1 MFRKP
6 FCMLLCLVLA
16 LCALPAPA
24 QAENAAQLYDFNG
37 DGQMEELRC
46 SVADTVLT
54 LQVGAVSA
62 EVALNDFSDTYILAI
77 ADLDASDAFME
88 IAVGNEGNSGEYPA
102 STVWQIWRYD
112 GSRLYPL
119 TVVTDAGEA
128 DRLTQYGYA
137 GDGMRP
143 LKASGTGDVYVPSA
157 GIIWIQP
164 FMWDQAFTPY
174 EEHYR
179 LEGDQLVLQP
189 SSQFYPVTLRETLAS
204 AGDTPAYA
212 TTASLTLYA
221 TPDRAGEVITI
232 PAGMPLM
239 PVEASPSGWLRLRA
253 ADSTEGY
260 IWQEPGWNECLDANG
275 QVFSDAVEIIKDE
288 ENDLTGF
295 SVGARQEE
303 LSETDSPT
311 APRLFLDVDFTQ
323 KTNATTVVTVKIDN
337 QATLSTY
344 LQRLDGGVDG
354 KAAQSV
360 ILSVEYNNE
369 SLSVYLEGGNTP
381 EDGQINTT
389 LGEIA
394 FGDTVEKEVVVCK
407 TDSFQNESP
416 ITIRVQSS
424 NAGSAEYT
432 CLLDGNTQ
440 MRALLIAGLG
450 SQTEGE
456 AALKNDLS
464 MMETVF
470 KQCSLDGQAIPV
482 TTLWDPEDFWD
493 EISVLESME
502 IDGNDLTYIYINA
515 HGASNALGFFM
526 NNSDDSKYGG
536 QIVYYKSLFEYALEY
551 IPGQVVFLLDSC
563 YSGWAVD
570 VAEDMVLD
578 DRIHIITATRN
589 NAPTGLYDFFSLG
602 YGWFT
607 KELHDGALKRYADA
621 NLDNVITLGELY
633 DYISERGERPSM
645 QLLPPLD
652 PQMRGERDIAVFVM
666 NDENFENIE
675 ELVPKKVRTSYVLPE
690 DDKENDTQSGEGRT
704 IIQSIPEADPAVTW
718 RDDFDKDG
726 VEEAFYLSGG
736 RYNGEYG
743 ELVYTELWY
752 ADVSGTQYLESAQA
766 ICFSNGRVY
775 DVGECKIFCVE
786 DNYTSSNE
794 THVWI
799 VRNGSP
805 MRIHIAY
812 GQQPGNILQESDTDF
827 SFIFDGGDGNSMGHG
842 HTWKRYYM
850 YWNGDGF
857 TEYGGLRI
865 SEEQLRAVEGAS
877 RWLDEILAVDGMI
890 GDIFYRENGIVNINY
905 TTTDGWTDGTVNNKN
920 VTLRIVDGM
929 AQLVYD
935 REETLQDSNHGGVYA
950 ANVLDNA
957 IFPESFPFGG
967 STAEGAQDAANMVP
981 AGYELLDEVSADL
994 DGDGEEEFLSFCR
1007 VSDDYGGGHIALCVF
1022 RATGEMIHT
1031 FDLQAYSQYSNYAI
1045 RVYLVPA
1052 AERQRVFL
1060 ESISFDGD
1068 VHSKYYS
1075 LLGYDNGL
1083 WSEEVTVRDYGYS
1096 DSTGLYGVFEP
1107 EGEEIELFY
1116 DEMAYSPADCQDEY
1130 LITLEGSLGRYG
1142 ISFEFAEGYAFE
1154 PDGAAYYGP
1163 FGYYKAVLPTEC
1175 IWQWEQA
1182 PFGAAEN
1189 AASLDSEASE
1199 GNGSG
1204 LLDTPL
1210 ESTGITFAQYDEYAP
1225 WGGGVEGAPLV
1236 AVDAGAQR
1244 WAEYSDAMG
1253 GLAPIGGMQSSCSSY
1268 RSSNRYPC
1276 DASCAFD
1283 GDASSAWNS
1292 NNSRSGQWLRVEWP
1306 QSQKIAGFTFVNGY
1320 AKDTEVWQNNS
1331 RVRLFSIYVNDEDY
1345 LGSFYLD
1352 DDNQTQFFPLDGS
1365 IECTSLLFQFDETYA
1380 GDRYDDLCVTEIQ
1393 FYGAAGSSGNT
1404 SLEGASTQQANPSQA
1419 TSEAQS
1425 VRTTGNVNLRSG
1437 PGTEYQ
1443 DLDTISRGTTVT
1455 YLGESDSDNRG
1466 VLWLKVRYNGKDGWI
1481 SSKYGHVLE
1490 ENGGSTVRATNG
1502 DTYLRSGP
1510 GLHYE
1515 RLDVLHIYESATY
1528 LGAIST
1534 DERGV
1539 DWYKVRMGTKEGWV
1553 SSKYTV
1559 LS

>member
-1 MFRKP
+1 
-6 FCMLLCLVLA
+6 
-16 LCALPAPA
+16 
-24 QAENAAQLYDFNG
+24 
-37 DGQMEELRC
+37 
-46 SVADTVLT
+46 
-54 LQVGAVSA
+54 
-62 EVALNDFSDTYILAI
+62 
-77 ADLDASDAFME
+77 
-88 IAVGNEGNSGEYPA
+88 
-102 STVWQIWRYD
+102 
-112 GSRLYPL
+112 
-119 TVVTDAGEA
+119 
-128 DRLTQYGYA
+128 
-137 GDGMRP
+137 
-143 LKASGTGDVYVPSA
+143 
-157 GIIWIQP
+157 
-164 FMWDQAFTPY
+164 
-174 EEHYR
+174 
-179 LEGDQLVLQP
+179 
-189 SSQFYPVTLRETLAS
+189 
-204 AGDTPAYA
+204 
-212 TTASLTLYA
+212 
-221 TPDRAGEVITI
+221 
-232 PAGMPLM
+232 
-239 PVEASPSGWLRLRA
+239 
-253 ADSTEGY
+253 
-260 IWQEPGWNECLDANG
+260 
-275 QVFSDAVEIIKDE
+275 
-288 ENDLTGF
+288 
-295 SVGARQEE
+295 
-303 LSETDSPT
+303 
-311 APRLFLDVDFTQ
+311 
-323 KTNATTVVTVKIDN
+323 
-337 QATLSTY
+337 
-344 LQRLDGGVDG
+344 
-354 KAAQSV
+354 
-360 ILSVEYNNE
+360 
-369 SLSVYLEGGNTP
+369 
-381 EDGQINTT
+381 
-389 LGEIA
+389 
-394 FGDTVEKEVVVCK
+394 
-407 TDSFQNESP
+407 
-416 ITIRVQSS
+416 
-424 NAGSAEYT
+424 
-432 CLLDGNTQ
+432 
-440 MRALLIAGLG
+440 
-450 SQTEGE
+450 
-456 AALKNDLS
+456 
-464 MMETVF
+464 
-470 KQCSLDGQAIPV
+470 
-482 TTLWDPEDFWD
+482 
-493 EISVLESME
+493 
-502 IDGNDLTYIYINA
+502 
-515 HGASNALGFFM
+515 
-526 NNSDDSKYGG
+526 
-536 QIVYYKSLFEYALEY
+536 
-551 IPGQVVFLLDSC
+551 
-563 YSGWAVD
+563 
-570 VAEDMVLD
+570 
-578 DRIHIITATRN
+578 
-589 NAPTGLYDFFSLG
+589 
-602 YGWFT
+602 
-607 KELHDGALKRYADA
+607 
-621 NLDNVITLGELY
+621 
-633 DYISERGERPSM
+633 
-645 QLLPPLD
+645 
-652 PQMRGERDIAVFVM
+652 
-666 NDENFENIE
+666 
-675 ELVPKKVRTSYVLPE
+675 
-690 DDKENDTQSGEGRT
+690 
-704 IIQSIPEADPAVTW
+704 
-718 RDDFDKDG
+718 
-726 VEEAFYLSGG
+726 
-736 RYNGEYG
+736 
-743 ELVYTELWY
+743 
-752 ADVSGTQYLESAQA
+752 
-766 ICFSNGRVY
+766 
-775 DVGECKIFCVE
+775 
-786 DNYTSSNE
+786 
-794 THVWI
+794 
-799 VRNGSP
+799 
-805 MRIHIAY
+805 
-812 GQQPGNILQESDTDF
+812 
-827 SFIFDGGDGNSMGHG
+827 
-842 HTWKRYYM
+842 M

-994 DGDGEEEFLSFCR
+994 DGDGEEELLSFCR

-1107 EGEEIELFY
+1107 AGEEIELFY

-1142 ISFEFAEGYAFE
+1142 LSFEFAEGYAFE

-1352 DDNQTQFFPLDGS
+1352 DDDQTQFFPLDGS